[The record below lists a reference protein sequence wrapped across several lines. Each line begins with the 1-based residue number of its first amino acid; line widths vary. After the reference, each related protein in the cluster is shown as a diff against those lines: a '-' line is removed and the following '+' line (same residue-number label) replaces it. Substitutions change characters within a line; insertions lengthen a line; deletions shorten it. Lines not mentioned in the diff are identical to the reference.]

1 MDYNDSVLCLD
12 KQKNQGEHY
21 RIQVNFLLECDVKL
35 MFSSCMTLV
44 VVTQV
49 SFLSYG
55 RSKRVLSVP
64 RFGCMSKVFFH
75 SQETKKKT
83 STRLYNDLLAAYNNY
98 NVTQFCQIY

>member
-21 RIQVNFLLECDVKL
+21 RIQVNFLLERDVKL

-49 SFLSYG
+49 YFLSYG
-55 RSKRVLSVP
+55 RSKRVLSVS
-64 RFGCMSKVFFH
+64 RFGCMSKVLFH
-75 SQETKKKT
+75 SQETEKT
-83 STRLYNDLLAAYNNY
+83 STRLYNNH
-98 NVTQFCQIY
+98 